1 MCKIAYL
8 FLCKGFK
15 ILKLIYMS
23 LLFSED
29 FSDEQSCIQYFEKI
43 RCPERFSPLPRYSRS
58 TDAKET
64 CPNAGILKYIS
75 TTEPERLSPTR
86 SSNSDIGFMSFP
98 FPYRISTACC
108 HAYSQGTF

>member
-43 RCPERFSPLPRYSRS
+43 RCPERFSPP
-58 TDAKET
+58 
-64 CPNAGILKYIS
+64 CPDIQGLQMQRKHVQM
-75 TTEPERLSPTR
+75 PE
-86 SSNSDIGFMSFP
+86 
-98 FPYRISTACC
+98 Y
-108 HAYSQGTF
+108 